1 MSQQA
6 KTTGQAP
13 AAVGAS
19 GAQEPVK
26 YETGK
31 GCLVFV
37 LVGLVLF
44 GLMIGTIVVFGD
56 PTPITG

>member
-1 MSQQA
+1 MNQESKA
-6 KTTGQAP
+6 AGQVP
-13 AAVGAS
+13 GAVGVSA
-19 GAQEPVK
+19 GQESVK

-44 GLMIGTIVVFGD
+44 GIMVGMIVVLGD
-56 PTPITG
+56 PTPIAG